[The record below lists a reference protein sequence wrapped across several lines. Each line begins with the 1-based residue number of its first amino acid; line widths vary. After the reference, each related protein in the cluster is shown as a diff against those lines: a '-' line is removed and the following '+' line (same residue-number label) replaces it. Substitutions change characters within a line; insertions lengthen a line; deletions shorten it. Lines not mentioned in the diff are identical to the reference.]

1 MLAWGIGDGIAAQAA
16 VSRVLFGMARDEQLP
31 KFLAWVHPKYKTP
44 WIAIF
49 VVALITLPIAT
60 LLDLEVLSSL
70 VNFGALTAFMVLHIT
85 VIAYYFFY
93 KKERSPQ
100 GILNYLVLPLIGLV
114 IIGFVWANL
123 NIHAKT
129 LGFIWLGVG
138 FVVLLIVSR
147 GFRKVPPALQV

>member
-1 MLAWGIGDGIAAQAA
+1 
-16 VSRVLFGMARDEQLP
+16 
-31 KFLAWVHPKYKTP
+31 
-44 WIAIF
+44 

-85 VIAYYFFY
+85 VIAYYFFS

-100 GILNYLVLPLIGLV
+100 GILNYLILPLVGLL

-123 NIHAKT
+123 NAHAKT

-138 FVVLLIVSR
+138 FVILLIVSR